1 MSIKREM
8 RNVSAY
14 GRKALLG
21 ILTATMLT
29 SAVSADADSAI
40 CMRPKELHADKTRFV
55 ETQLRIATLQCRGP
69 DQPDMRALYN
79 EFVRA
84 NRGHFTD
91 AEPILRR
98 FVSRANLGS
107 LDHYV
112 VKLANR
118 ISLASTAVAQFCARS
133 SIAMEMSAKLPEPAN
148 LVSLMPVKYRQPEQS
163 CKPNTIGTPR

>member
-1 MSIKREM
+1 M
-8 RNVSAY
+8 RHRFAN
-14 GRKALLG
+14 GRRALLSVM
-21 ILTATMLT
+21 TATMLA
-29 SAVSADADSAI
+29 SGVSADADSAV

-55 ETQLRIATLQCRGP
+55 ETQLRIATLQCRGAE
-69 DQPDMRALYN
+69 QANMRFQYN

-84 NRGHFTD
+84 NRGHFVD

-98 FVSRANLGS
+98 FISRANLGN

-118 ISLASTAVAQFCARS
+118 ISLASTAVAQFCARTS
-133 SIAMEMSAKLPEPAN
+133 MAMEMSAKLPEPAK

-163 CKPNTIGTPR
+163 CKTVTLGAPR